1 VKSLKDSSND
11 LSKVLIAGFIVSTSL
26 LLMVVFCVAI
36 DIVASCAGIA
46 SKNLKGI
53 SQGDPRQYNNQYTV
67 QSYGAVTCGEA
78 AMTMIFNAYA
88 GTDKYKIAD
97 ILQKGEPYNLYIRGE
112 GTDTTKVPVVSK
124 LFGMQA
130 EIHHFDLDK
139 IIESANNGNPAMVL
153 INSPYTPGGGHFI
166 VVVGGDKQNVRIAD
180 SGAPVG
186 SPRLL
191 RTTTRAW
198 LLSYNGNYD
207 YVTFK
212 PDGAA
217 NGTSCN
223 QQSGS
228 PNPTNST
235 TLANNDAVKML
246 SNAGIT
252 VTSSGNCSNRN
263 SFKCTSLDQVRSKTI
278 EGIIA
283 FQKASS
289 CKITITGGT
298 EYGHAGGSY
307 SHSNGYKLDIAPT
320 SCVTSYIHSHYAY
333 KGLRGG
339 DNAPMYDDP
348 KGNRFADEGSHWDIV
363 FY

>member
-11 LSKVLIAGFIVSTSL
+11 ITKVMLAGFIVSTSL
-26 LLMVVFCVAI
+26 LLMVVFCTVI
-36 DIVASCAGIA
+36 DVVASCIGDA
-46 SKNLKGI
+46 SRNVKGI
-53 SQGDPRQYNNQYTV
+53 SQGDPQQYNDQYTV

-88 GTDKYKIAD
+88 GSDKYKIAD

-139 IIESANNGNPAMVL
+139 IIESANNGNPVMVL
-153 INSPYTPGGGHFI
+153 IHSPYTPGGGHFI

-186 SPRLL
+186 SPMLL
-191 RTTTRAW
+191 RRTTRAW

-207 YVTFK
+207 YVTFQ
-212 PDGAA
+212 PDNAG
-217 NGTSCN
+217 NGTACN
-223 QQSGS
+223 QQSDS
-228 PNPTNST
+228 PNPTGST
-235 TLANNDAVKML
+235 RLANNEAVKML
-246 SNAGIT
+246 SNAGIN

-263 SFKCTSLDQVRSKTI
+263 SFSCTSLDQVRSKTI

-298 EYGHAGGSY
+298 EYGHAGGGY
-307 SHSNGYKLDIAPT
+307 SHSNGYKLDIAHT

>member
-1 VKSLKDSSND
+1 MTKIL
-11 LSKVLIAGFIVSTSL
+11 LAGFIVSTSL
-26 LLMVVFCVAI
+26 LLIVVLCVAV
-36 DIVASCAGIA
+36 DVVANCMGNA
-46 SKNLKGI
+46 SKNLKAF
-53 SQGDPRQYNNQYTV
+53 SQGDPGEYNNQYTV
-67 QSYGAVTCGEA
+67 QEYGAVTCGEA
-78 AMTMIFNAYA
+78 AMAMIFNAYA
-88 GTDKYKIAD
+88 GSDKYKIAD
-97 ILQKGEPYNLYIRGE
+97 ILQKGEPYNLYIHGE

-139 IIESANNGNPAMVL
+139 IIESANNGNPVMLL
-153 INSPYTPGGGHFI
+153 IHSPYTPGGGHFI
-166 VVVGGDKQNVRIAD
+166 VVVGGDAQNVRIAD

-186 SPRLL
+186 SPLLL

-207 YVTFK
+207 YVTFQ
-212 PDGAA
+212 PDGAG
-217 NGTSCN
+217 NGTACN
-223 QQSGS
+223 QQSNS
-228 PNPTNST
+228 PNPTGSANLS
-235 TLANNDAVKML
+235 NNDALKML
-246 SNAGIT
+246 TNAGIT

-263 SFKCTSLDQVRSKTI
+263 SFSCTSLDQVRSKTI
-278 EGIIA
+278 QGIIA
-283 FQKASS
+283 FQKNSS

-298 EYGHAGGSY
+298 EYGHAGGTY

-320 SCVTSYIHSHYAY
+320 ACVTNYIHSHFAY

-348 KGNRFADEGSHWDIV
+348 NGNRFANEGSHWDIV